1 MVKSAA
7 YKKALAEETLDPL
20 TQHRPVET
28 DNDRA
33 ASSVIL
39 RTNQSKNKS
48 FQS

>member
-20 TQHRPVET
+20 TQHRPVDT

-39 RTNQSKNKS
+39 LTNQS
-48 FQS
+48 